1 MDTFKDTSTFKQ
13 QLNKFIVDNGIIG
26 TTAGVGVGLAT
37 TKVIQ
42 SFIGDVVFPAF
53 HLLAFKL
60 NISYFSKK
68 HVIHY
73 ANFLKEFITWIVILV
88 ITFVFVQISFKVVL
102 GVGNDENILK
112 KNDKKDK

>member
-1 MDTFKDTSTFKQ
+1 MDTFKDTTTFKE
-13 QLNKFIVDNGIIG
+13 QLNQFIIDNGIIG

-42 SFIGDVVFPAF
+42 SFIGDIVFPAF

-73 ANFLKEFITWIVILV
+73 ANFLKEFITWIVIII
-88 ITFVFVQISFKVVL
+88 ITFIFIQISFKVVL
-102 GVGNDENILK
+102 GVN
-112 KNDKKDK
+112 NDKKDDKKNAKG